1 MNTKARDTIIYVI
14 AGVVCL
20 GMMVLFAIVGRSVYL
35 DKTKDTRL
43 LDNDTKTTATST
55 EEKDKVTEIKY
66 VVDDTPLKE
75 YVPEIE
81 RETEFADY
89 VSDHD
94 NKTVLT
100 VDARKVTRPANV
112 SADGKYITPVYE
124 YNGVQ
129 YENSDEMYRAYL
141 ISRGITPQGWE
152 NVTPAE
158 PLRDH
163 GGKPIELR

>member
-1 MNTKARDTIIYVI
+1 MNTKTRDTIIYVI

-35 DKTKDTRL
+35 DKTKDSRL

-94 NKTVLT
+94 NETVVVVTLKQQKTT
-100 VDARKVTRPANV
+100 SYSGST
-112 SADGKYITPVYE
+112 YI
-124 YNGVQ
+124 NGVNPRNGLTKEQ
-129 YENSDEMYRAYL
+129 EDALIRLLQGERSAGSIPHGTKHLDGYLSDGRKAM
-141 ISRGITPQGWE
+141 P
-152 NVTPAE
+152 V
-158 PLRDH
+158 
-163 GGKPIELR
+163 ELR